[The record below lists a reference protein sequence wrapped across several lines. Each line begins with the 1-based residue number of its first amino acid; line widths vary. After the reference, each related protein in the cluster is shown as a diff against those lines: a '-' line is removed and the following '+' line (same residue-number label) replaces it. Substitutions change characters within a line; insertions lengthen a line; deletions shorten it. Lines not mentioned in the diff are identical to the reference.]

1 MGIAERKEREKERR
15 RQDIVAAAEQV
26 FYSRGFDDA
35 TMDDVAV
42 QAELSK
48 GTLYLY
54 FKSKV
59 ELHWEIIKKGMAILS
74 GRILKSISTDATALD
89 NLREMGEVFYRFS
102 SDEPMYFNSMMF
114 FEGKDLEQLHIG
126 QEELDSSFQISPI
139 KILYE
144 VIESGINDGSVRNDL
159 SVPAIAN
166 TLWAQ
171 TLGVLQVIRNKREVF
186 ELFHLSA
193 QELMQCHH
201 ELVLNGVKD
210 KTTGS

>member
-1 MGIAERKEREKERR
+1 MGIAERKEREKEQR
-15 RQDIVAAAEQV
+15 RQAIIAAAEQV
-26 FYSRGFDDA
+26 FFSRGFDES
-35 TMDDVAV
+35 TMDDVAA

-54 FKSKV
+54 FNSKI
-59 ELHWEIIKKGMAILS
+59 ELHWEIMKKGMAILS
-74 GRILKSISTDATALD
+74 EAILKSISADANALD
-89 NLREMGEVFYRFS
+89 NLRKMGEVFYRFS
-102 SDEPMYFNSMMF
+102 SEEPMYFNSMMF
-114 FEGKDLEQLHIG
+114 FEGKDLELLHFE

-144 VIESGINDGSVRNDL
+144 VIESGIIDGSVRNDF
-159 SVPAIAN
+159 SVPAMAN

-186 ELFHLSA
+186 ELFQLSG
-193 QELMQCHH
+193 QEVMQCHY

-210 KTTGS
+210 KTAGS